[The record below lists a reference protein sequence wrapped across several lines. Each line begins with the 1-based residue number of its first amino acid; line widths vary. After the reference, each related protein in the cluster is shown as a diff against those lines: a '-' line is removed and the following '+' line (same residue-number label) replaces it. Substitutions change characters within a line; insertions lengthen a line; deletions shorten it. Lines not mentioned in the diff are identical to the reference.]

1 MCPVFQPPLYSG
13 NLVLNRTVIFQALRI
28 AQQREKSRDY
38 FEKHRQEV
46 LKKRKRMFNQSK
58 QTGNEEN
65 QLQQE
70 LDNSYCKHCFKPFKN
85 LRGLWSHIAQMVP
98 CRKFYGEEALLE
110 IKENLAQLYSGKLK
124 RKQPKLLTNV
134 LSEEE
139 NNVEV
144 SDVEGL
150 ENFVDEGEGADN
162 SEEAK
167 KRRQQYYQ
175 QNKPTR

>member
-1 MCPVFQPPLYSG
+1 MKARLKIFNS
-13 NLVLNRTVIFQALRI
+13 FQALRI

-58 QTGNEEN
+58 ETGSDGDN

-70 LDNSYCKHCFKPFKN
+70 LDNSHCKHCFKPFKN

-110 IKENLAQLYSGKLK
+110 MKENLAQLLCGKLK
-124 RKQPKLLTNV
+124 RKQQRTKV
-134 LSEEE
+134 K
-139 NNVEV
+139 
-144 SDVEGL
+144 SDKDAEGSDGEGL
-150 ENFVDEGEGADN
+150 ENFVEEGEGADN